1 MPYIWRRIFHLKL
14 LYSRIN
20 IEAWGNVNFLHV
32 SFICGVSKDA
42 VLKPGRGADSCL
54 LSLAARA
61 GSGHWGRQGPCRLL
75 LLQVLRWRKSNTST
89 PLVGLISALLLGS
102 LPLLMYAFT

>member
-1 MPYIWRRIFHLKL
+1 MKL

-20 IEAWGNVNFLHV
+20 IEAWGNDNFLHA

-75 LLQVLRWRKSNTST
+75 LLLQVLCWLKSNTGT
-89 PLVGLISALLLGS
+89 LLVGVTSALLLRS